1 MTERTLAELVAID
14 VDEYSKEL
22 MSLEHHDERIDKM
35 LVYMQTQLSHGEL
48 HPLSRFWKMRKFCLD
63 HFKEN
68 IPASKR
74 LRLWE
79 KYRLVIDDIMKLK
92 QMIDEKST
100 FEKEQIEQALGSI
113 SLDIEKLDQLISQEK
128 EISIPK
134 CPCLQKNAS
143 FYQSAQK
150 ELNVFSS
157 YAKKLNALKKEI
169 LSLDISFKKKQEI
182 LDRIHLLAD
191 QVFPKKRELLKNVS
205 HKYIDD
211 IQFFIKHH
219 FSEDEIKT
227 PIFQLKDQIKQLQ
240 LFAKVISLN
249 VEAFSQTRQLLS
261 ECWDKLKSYES
272 NQRKMKEEKK
282 ALSEEN
288 FKMLSEKIAKL
299 KTQKASLEK
308 ETFSKEVKLL
318 GQSIQR
324 EDILKFQKKQLQ
336 DQLDKIDDT
345 GLSHPNASEE
355 EVNFLNVKKEL
366 QLIQE
371 NLRHWDFQTLDSQ
384 IKSFYQLLEET
395 RILDSQQTK
404 MERELFNLKESMVS
418 KLLEEIKD
426 RIDIEEMSIQID
438 SFKSSLKR
446 DMENYRK
453 ILSSSNQ
460 SIEKA
465 IVYNELLMQ
474 SKALFNSLEDELRNH
489 SSKETN

>member
-1 MTERTLAELVAID
+1 MTEKTLAELVAID

-22 MSLEHHDERIDKM
+22 MSLEHPDDRIDKM
-35 LVYMQTQLSHGEL
+35 LVYMQSQLSHGEL

-79 KYRLVIDDIMKLK
+79 KYRLVIDEIMKLK

-100 FEKEQIEQALGSI
+100 FEKEQIEEALSSI
-113 SLDIEKLDQLISQEK
+113 SLDIGKIDELVAQEA
-128 EISIPK
+128 EINIPK
-134 CPCLQKNAS
+134 CPCLQKNAL

-157 YAKKLNALKKEI
+157 YAKRLNALKKEI
-169 LSLDISFKKKQEI
+169 LALDISFKKKQEI
-182 LDRIHLLAD
+182 LDQIHALAD
-191 QVFPKKRELLKNVS
+191 QVFPKKRELLKGVS

-211 IQFFIKHH
+211 IQFFIKQH
-219 FSEDEIKT
+219 FSSEEIKA
-227 PIFQLKDQIKQLQ
+227 PIFQLKEQIKNLQ

-249 VEAFSQTRQLLS
+249 VEAFSQTRQMLS
-261 ECWDKLKSYES
+261 ECWGKLKSYETKHK
-272 NQRKMKEEKK
+272 KMKEEKK

-288 FKMLSEKIAKL
+288 FKKLSEKISKL
-299 KTQKASLEK
+299 KEQKKSLEK
-308 ETFSKEVKLL
+308 ERFTKEVKLL

-336 DQLDKIDDT
+336 DQLDMIDDL
-345 GLSHPNASEE
+345 GVSNPNASEE
-355 EVNFLNVKKEL
+355 ELNLLNIKKEL
-366 QLIQE
+366 QTIQE
-371 NLRHWDFQTLDSQ
+371 NLRHWDYQTLDSQ

-395 RILDSQQTK
+395 KILDSQQTK
-404 MERELFNLKESMVS
+404 MERELFNLKESLAA
-418 KLLEEIKD
+418 KLIEEIKD
-426 RIDIEEMSIQID
+426 RIDIEESSNQID
-438 SFKSSLKR
+438 SFKSSLKK
-446 DMENYRK
+446 DAENYRK
-453 ILSSSNQ
+453 ILNSSNQ

-474 SKALFNSLEDELRNH
+474 SKALSNSLDNELKNH
-489 SSKETN
+489 SSKETS